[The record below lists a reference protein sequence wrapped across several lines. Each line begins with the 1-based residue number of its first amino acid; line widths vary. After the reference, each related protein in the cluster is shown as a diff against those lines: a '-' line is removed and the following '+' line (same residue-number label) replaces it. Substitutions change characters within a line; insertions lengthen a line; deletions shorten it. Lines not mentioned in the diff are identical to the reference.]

1 MSPPSQSWLAITV
14 HVAGEG
20 LGGGTGEGEGGVG
33 DGGVGV
39 GGVGVGG
46 GGVGDGV
53 GPPPEM
59 EMSTQL
65 TKMLSSYDGSPCQN
79 HERVQW
85 SQLMSS
91 GIFIWAT

>member
-20 LGGGTGEGEGGVG
+20 LGGGTGGEGGVG
-33 DGGVGV
+33 GVGD
-39 GGVGVGG
+39 GG

-65 TKMLSSYDGSPCQN
+65 TKMLSSYDGSPCHN